1 MKMMYKVSKVT
12 YDVYTIHQK
21 YTAESNAKKLNVSKR
36 LKKKSKLENS
46 SKLLKTTDKNVIKT
60 SKNIA
65 DCHQL

>member
-36 LKKKSKLENS
+36 LKKKVKTR
-46 SKLLKTTDKNVIKT
+46 KYVKTTEN
-60 SKNIA
+60 N
-65 DCHQL
+65 